1 MQAVRSS
8 MLLVCLLICAP
19 HGVSAAGLEPE
30 LGSVAKMAAPSDHW
44 FITLGFLGGGTI
56 FDGDSGEMQG
66 RVHVTSY
73 SPGMVIDERRQ
84 RFYVPGAHYSRGSYG
99 ERTDLI
105 VVQDM
110 TTLTPVT
117 EIEIPK
123 KLAGVFNRAVIN
135 PVGDKLIGVY
145 NMTPAMS
152 VSIVDVQSETFVGEI
167 STAGCA
173 LVFPLSGRR
182 FMQICGDG
190 TVQVIELDQQGRERS
205 RTRSMVF
212 FDPEKDPVF
221 DQALARPEG
230 WMLISFEGLVYDV
243 RITDKI
249 TIAEPWSLL
258 DEADVAEK
266 WRTGGSPPFAYNAK
280 AGVLL
285 ALMHQG
291 GADTH
296 EEPGTEIWAFSVDH
310 RRRGYRLALEDPA
323 SSIAVSL
330 DEDPLL
336 YVPGSG
342 KVRVHGARTG
352 RWLRTIEESGA
363 FASRIQVFGEFK

>member
-1 MQAVRSS
+1 MQTVRPF
-8 MLLVCLLICAP
+8 MLIVCLLICLP
-19 HGVSAAGLEPE
+19 QLVSAAALEPE
-30 LGSVAKMAAPSDHW
+30 LGSVAKMATPSDHW
-44 FITLGFLGGGTI
+44 FVTLGFLGGGTI

-84 RFYVPGAHYSRGSYG
+84 RFYVPGSHYSRGSYG
-99 ERTDLI
+99 ERSDLI

-110 TTLTPVT
+110 TTLAPLS

-135 PVGDKLIGVY
+135 PIGDNLVGVY

-152 VSIVDVQSETFVGEI
+152 VSIVDIQSEKFVGEI

-173 LVFPLSGRR
+173 LVYPLTGLR

-190 TVQVIELDQQGRERS
+190 TVQVIELDKQGKERGRS
-205 RTRSMVF
+205 RSRVF

-243 RITDKI
+243 RITDAI
-249 TIAEPWSLL
+249 TVAEPWSLL
-258 DEADVAEK
+258 DEADIAEK

-291 GADTH
+291 GVDTH

-310 RRRGYRLALEDPA
+310 QRRGYRLALEEPA
-323 SSIAVSL
+323 SSIGVSL
-330 DEDPLL
+330 DADPLL
-336 YVPGSG
+336 YVPAGG
-342 KVRVHGARTG
+342 RVQVHRAVTG

>member
-1 MQAVRSS
+1 MQAVRS
-8 MLLVCLLICAP
+8 LLLLGCLLTCAP
-19 HGVSAAGLEPE
+19 QGASAAGLEPE
-30 LGSVAKMAAPSDHW
+30 LGGVAKMGTPTDHW
-44 FITLGFLGGGTI
+44 FVTLGFLGGGTI

-84 RFYVPGAHYSRGSYG
+84 RFYVPGVFYSRDSYG
-99 ERTDLI
+99 ERTDLV

-110 TTLTPVT
+110 ATLAPVG

-123 KLAGVFNRAVIN
+123 KLAGVFNRAIIN
-135 PVGDKLIGVY
+135 PIGDNLMGVY

-152 VSIVDVQSETFVGEI
+152 VSIVDLRSEAFLGEI

-173 LVFPLSGRR
+173 LVYPLSGLR

-190 TVQVIELDQQGRERS
+190 TVQVIELDQQGKERS
-205 RTRSMVF
+205 RTRSKVF

-243 RITDKI
+243 RIADKI
-249 TIAEPWSLL
+249 TISEPWSLF
-258 DEADVAEK
+258 DETDVAEQ

-280 AGVLL
+280 TGVLL

-296 EEPGTEIWAFSVDH
+296 EEPGSEIWAFSVEH
-310 RRRGYRLALEDPA
+310 QRRGYRLVLEEPV

-336 YVPGSG
+336 YVPGG
-342 KVRVHGARTG
+342 GRVQVHGARTG